1 MTRTVE
7 KVTVSLPAE
16 LLARIEGR
24 RHSGGL
30 TRSEVISDL
39 LWRGW
44 RQLEDEDREE
54 RYRAAYQAQ
63 PETDDELAWADIAAD
78 QLFTD
83 DHPGIGVP
91 ERVIETKPEPI
102 PDTVNVSTGLVKKST
117 KATKT
122 SGKVTPERRA
132 AR

>member
-1 MTRTVE
+1 MTTTVE

-16 LLARIEGR
+16 LLARIERR

-83 DHPGIGVP
+83 DDPGIGGP
-91 ERVIETKPEPI
+91 ETVIETNPEPI
-102 PDTVNVSTGLVKKST
+102 PDTIDLSTGLVKKST
-117 KATKT
+117 MATKT